1 MEDNQFQSDV
11 EYLNSLSI
19 PFVTAAFYKEDM
31 NVRSVSFDYQQSASL
46 AVNHL
51 YKLGHKNIAYISDT
65 SSFDTKYNNEEALQ
79 N

>member
-51 YKLGHKNIAYISDT
+51 YKLGHKISLT
-65 SSFDTKYNNEEALQ
+65 SVIRLFDAKYNNEEALQ

>member
-1 MEDNQFQSDV
+1 LEDNQFQSDV

-65 SSFDTKYNNEEALQ
+65 SSFDAKYNNEEALQ